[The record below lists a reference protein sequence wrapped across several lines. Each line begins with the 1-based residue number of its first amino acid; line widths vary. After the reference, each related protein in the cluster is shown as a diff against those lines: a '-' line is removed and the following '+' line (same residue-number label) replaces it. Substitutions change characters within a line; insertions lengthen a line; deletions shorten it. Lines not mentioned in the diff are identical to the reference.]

1 MKSNSRI
8 YVAGHRGLVG
18 SAIIRSLK
26 QRGFENLITRT
37 HAELELM
44 DAVAVK
50 DFFEQAKPEYV
61 FLAAAKVGG
70 IHANSTYPA
79 DFIRENLIVQTN
91 VIHESWRQGVVK
103 LLFLGSSCIYPK
115 LCPQPIKE
123 EYLLSGELEKTN
135 DAYALAKIAGIKT
148 CQSYNQQHGTHFISA
163 MPTNLYGVNDNFHP
177 ENSHVLPALIRRF
190 HEAKLANVESI
201 SIWGTGTSRR
211 EFLHSSDLADAVL
224 FLMENYDDSEIV
236 NVGYGKDQTIKELAE
251 MIQEVVGYTGHLKF
265 DSTRPDGTPQKILD
279 ISKINS
285 LGWKPTISLR
295 EGLKQVYQWYTE
307 QYHSSRIHCPM
318 N

>member
-79 DFIRENLIVQTN
+79 DFMRENLIVQTN

-148 CQSYNQQHGTHFISA
+148 CQSYNQQYGTHFISA

-190 HEAKLANVESI
+190 HETKLANVESI

-211 EFLHSSDLADAVL
+211 EFLHSDDLADAVL

-236 NVGYGKDQTIKELAE
+236 NVGCGKDQTIKELAE
-251 MIQEVVGYTGHLKF
+251 TIQEVVGYTGHLKF

-307 QYHSSRIHCPM
+307 QYHSS
-318 N
+318 

>member
-79 DFIRENLIVQTN
+79 DFMRENLIVQTN

-211 EFLHSSDLADAVL
+211 EFLHSDDLADAVL

-236 NVGYGKDQTIKELAE
+236 NVGCGKDQTIKELAE
-251 MIQEVVGYTGHLKF
+251 TIQEVVGYTGHLKF

-295 EGLKQVYQWYTE
+295 EGLKQVYQWYSE
-307 QYHSSRIHCPM
+307 QYHSS
-318 N
+318 

>member
-61 FLAAAKVGG
+61 FMAAAKVGG

-79 DFIRENLIVQTN
+79 DFMRENLIVQTN

-236 NVGYGKDQTIKELAE
+236 NVGCGKDQTIKELAE
-251 MIQEVVGYTGHLKF
+251 TIQEVVGYTGHLKF

-307 QYHSSRIHCPM
+307 QYHSS
-318 N
+318 

>member
-8 YVAGHRGLVG
+8 YVAGHRGLAG
-18 SAIIRSLK
+18 SAILRSLR

-79 DFIRENLIVQTN
+79 DFMRENLIVQTN
-91 VIHESWRQGVVK
+91 VIHESWRQGVIK

-224 FLMENYDDSEIV
+224 FLMENYVDSEIV
-236 NVGYGKDQTIKELAE
+236 NVGCGKDQTIKELAE

-295 EGLKQVYQWYTE
+295 EGLKQVYHWYTE
-307 QYHSSRIHCPM
+307 QYHSS
-318 N
+318 

>member
-79 DFIRENLIVQTN
+79 DFMRENLIVQTN

-236 NVGYGKDQTIKELAE
+236 NVGCGKDQTIKELAE

-307 QYHSSRIHCPM
+307 QYHSS
-318 N
+318 

>member
-79 DFIRENLIVQTN
+79 DFMRENLIVQTN

-211 EFLHSSDLADAVL
+211 EFLHSDDLADAVL

-236 NVGYGKDQTIKELAE
+236 NVGCGKDQTIKELAE

-295 EGLKQVYQWYTE
+295 EGLKQVYHWYTE
-307 QYHSSRIHCPM
+307 QYHSS
-318 N
+318 

>member
-18 SAIIRSLK
+18 SAIIRSLR

-79 DFIRENLIVQTN
+79 DFVRENLIVQTN
-91 VIHESWRQGVVK
+91 VIHESWRQGVIK

-135 DAYALAKIAGIKT
+135 DAYAIAKIAGIKT

-236 NVGYGKDQTIKELAE
+236 NVGCGKDQTIKELAE
-251 MIQEVVGYTGHLKF
+251 TIQEVVGYKGHLKF

-295 EGLKQVYQWYTE
+295 KGLKQVYHWYTE
-307 QYHSSRIHCPM
+307 QYYSS
-318 N
+318 

>member
-79 DFIRENLIVQTN
+79 DFMRENLIVQTN

-211 EFLHSSDLADAVL
+211 EFLHSDDLADAVL

-236 NVGYGKDQTIKELAE
+236 NVGCGKDQTIKELAE

-265 DSTRPDGTPQKILD
+265 DSTRPDGTSQKILD

-295 EGLKQVYQWYTE
+295 EGLKQVYHWYTD
-307 QYHSSRIHCPM
+307 QYHSS
-318 N
+318 

>member
-79 DFIRENLIVQTN
+79 EFIRENLIVQTN

-211 EFLHSSDLADAVL
+211 EFLHSDDLADAVL

-236 NVGYGKDQTIKELAE
+236 NVGCGKDQTIKELAE
-251 MIQEVVGYTGHLKF
+251 TIQEVVGYTGHLKF

-307 QYHSSRIHCPM
+307 QYHSS
-318 N
+318 

>member
-79 DFIRENLIVQTN
+79 DFMRENLIVQTN

-211 EFLHSSDLADAVL
+211 EFLHSDDLADAVL

-236 NVGYGKDQTIKELAE
+236 NVGCGKDQTIKELAE
-251 MIQEVVGYTGHLKF
+251 TIQEVVGYTGHLKF

-285 LGWKPTISLR
+285 LGWNPTISLR
-295 EGLKQVYQWYTE
+295 EGLKQVYHWYTE
-307 QYHSSRIHCPM
+307 QYHSS
-318 N
+318 

>member
-79 DFIRENLIVQTN
+79 DFMRENLIVQTN

-236 NVGYGKDQTIKELAE
+236 NVGCGKDQTIKELAE
-251 MIQEVVGYTGHLKF
+251 TIQEVVGYTGYLKF

-295 EGLKQVYQWYTE
+295 EGLKQVYHWYTE
-307 QYHSSRIHCPM
+307 QYHSS
-318 N
+318 

>member
-79 DFIRENLIVQTN
+79 DFMRENLIVQTN

-236 NVGYGKDQTIKELAE
+236 NVGCGKDQTIKELAE

-295 EGLKQVYQWYTE
+295 EGLKQVYQWYNE
-307 QYHSSRIHCPM
+307 QYHSS
-318 N
+318 